1 MYVNLARV
9 LVRGRPSDTPS
20 FLFLRDS
27 VSHFKLNLSIKITN
41 ELVGIFQPSP
51 GYYSIFFP
59 HSSPLTQY
67 LSTGWLIP
75 LASFT
80 QPRPQLPVSLP
91 GWEFLCIFQPS
102 PTQCLDHE
110 WVCPGCFTRALSQY
124 LSYWEGAGNLL
135 HSQIKLR
142 VSTSTGD
149 SRTGRD
155 LPKFV
160 CTPQGG
166 RLVQGAAAGTKARIP
181 HGVQSKEGS
190 PLWVT
195 ITVAITVD

>member
-1 MYVNLARV
+1 M
-9 LVRGRPSDTPS
+9 TPWTVACQALLS
-20 FLFLRDS
+20 MGFTKQEYYSGCHFLLQ
-27 VSHFKLNLSIKITN
+27 
-41 ELVGIFQPSP
+41 GIF
-51 GYYSIFFP
+51 
-59 HSSPLTQY
+59 
-67 LSTGWLIP
+67 
-75 LASFT
+75 
-80 QPRPQLPVSLP
+80 
-91 GWEFLCIFQPS
+91 
-102 PTQCLDHE
+102 PTQGMNLGLLHCRQILYQLSHQGS
-110 WVCPGCFTRALSQY
+110 PCFTRALSQY

-160 CTPQGG
+160 CTPRGG